1 MNWKFMQQKSTL
13 YELRWTFRPVS
24 SWLSTYGLAIGQLPV
39 RGVLSNIYSETVVSE
54 DNSEDELAVSLYIP
68 AEYK

>member
-1 MNWKFMQQKSTL
+1 M
-13 YELRWTFRPVS
+13 
-24 SWLSTYGLAIGQLPV
+24 YGLAIGQLPV

-68 AEYK
+68 AEYKQETINYEYQRHTNFSISLKRQNKQHTR